1 MLFGEY
7 AGVHRYLRDGLRELG
22 VSVKVVAGTS
32 GWRKNPVDI
41 NLSSEFR
48 GIVGKIDLYSRPFRL
63 LNSFTKHDI
72 VQFIDYNV
80 FVTRFGINDFLI
92 KKIIPRNTKSF
103 LIATSCN
110 IFVNEYYKR
119 TKNPICNSCLKL
131 DKQNSCPVITNRFV
145 DRVNNLLPLFNSVIP
160 TAYEYAQAYRDAGV
174 KSLLPTLPLPV
185 NMDHIVYKDDIV
197 TGKIVIFH
205 GINRIGFKGT
215 EIIKDALKILQ
226 NRFPKDIEVI
236 VEGRMP
242 YAEYLKVISKA
253 NIIIDQIFNES
264 FGMNALISVAMGKIV
279 VCGDVSKMMLE
290 LNINEKSPT
299 VSVKPTVD
307 DIVDQVSQLIEKK
320 HLIPELGYNSMIFV
334 KKYFNHVKVAEEYL
348 KAWG

>member
-1 MLFGEY
+1 MSISKVMLFGEY

-119 TKNPICNSCLKL
+119 TKNPICNSCLIL
-131 DKQNSCPVITNRFV
+131 
-145 DRVNNLLPLFNSVIP
+145 
-160 TAYEYAQAYRDAGV
+160 AQ
-174 KSLLPTLPLPV
+174 
-185 NMDHIVYKDDIV
+185 
-197 TGKIVIFH
+197 
-205 GINRIGFKGT
+205 
-215 EIIKDALKILQ
+215 
-226 NRFPKDIEVI
+226 
-236 VEGRMP
+236 
-242 YAEYLKVISKA
+242 
-253 NIIIDQIFNES
+253 
-264 FGMNALISVAMGKIV
+264 
-279 VCGDVSKMMLE
+279 
-290 LNINEKSPT
+290 
-299 VSVKPTVD
+299 
-307 DIVDQVSQLIEKK
+307 
-320 HLIPELGYNSMIFV
+320 
-334 KKYFNHVKVAEEYL
+334 
-348 KAWG
+348 